1 MVEPEKMSKEKLSEE
16 FSKNPEK
23 YYKVKTFEEQ
33 GFERKRCKICG
44 RYFWTADPNRTTCGD
59 SSHNTYSFFRE
70 QPRKIGYVEFWKRFE
85 EFFSKNGHAIVSGYP
100 VVSRWRQDLYFT
112 IAGIQDFQRIENG
125 TISFEYP
132 ANPLLVPQQCLRFND
147 IENVGITG
155 RHFTSF
161 MMANQTAFDWPNAG
175 YWKDRTIELNYKF
188 LTEVLGIKKEDIVYH
203 EDVWAMPDFSAF
215 GPSLET
221 FSKGLE
227 IVNNVFTEFGIA
239 NNQIKELRT
248 KVVDVGWGFER
259 ALWYYTGHSNVYD
272 AAFGSI
278 IEKVARENGI
288 QMDNKLYA
296 RFAAYAGSLDV
307 TETSNINQKIEELL
321 RNAGIS
327 MQDYTAKIRPM
338 QELYAIVDHT
348 KTLLFAINDGALP
361 SNIGGGYNL
370 RVIFRRA
377 VDFSNELKL
386 RTGMTDI
393 ARLVAEELEELYP
406 GLSESLDIFEKVE
419 KVEKERYASTL
430 ENARKIAETTISK
443 GGRISADELKTL
455 YESHGV
461 TPEMLEETAQKK
473 GISISLP
480 ENMYSHIITNDI
492 VKKEKKQ
499 QIQLDIDPESLP
511 ATEQLYYNFATE
523 AKAKVLYSKGR
534 YVILDK
540 TPFYPEGG
548 GQAPDTGYIDGEK
561 VTNVQKV
568 GKVIVH
574 ILENEHS
581 FEAGKSVEAKVDEER
596 RNKLIAHH
604 TATHLI
610 SAAARKILGKHA
622 WQEGARKEPEKA
634 HIDIAHYEKLDEK
647 EIIEIE
653 NLVNSWLRSGIKV
666 NAETISR
673 GEAESKYGFSIYQG
687 HGVPAKEMRIVTIT
701 SLDGTLIDAEACGGL
716 HAVGREQLIGLV
728 KIINSY
734 RIHDGVDRIEFVA
747 GEAALEYFQKEHKEL
762 KSLSTMLN
770 AEAGSTE
777 ARLREL
783 LESSDKRQKQT
794 EKAAEALAKAIAIAY
809 KSERKIK
816 LELDVPR
823 DLMVKVGNAIVRENE
838 NAVVLIS
845 NREGKVICMAGT
857 SSGISAV
864 DYAKSE
870 ISGFVGGG
878 SQKFAEGQKVNSH
891 A

>member
-1 MVEPEKMSKEKLSEE
+1 MGEPEKMSKEKLKEE

-33 GFERKRCKICG
+33 GFERKKCEICG

-59 SSHNTYSFFRE
+59 SSHNAYSFFRE

-85 EFFSKNGHAIVSGYP
+85 DFFSKNGHSIVSGYP

-161 MMANQTAFDWPNAG
+161 MMANQTAFDWPKAG

-188 LTEVLGIKKEDIVYH
+188 LTEVLGIKKEDIIYH

-239 NNQIKELRT
+239 NNQTKELRT

-259 ALWYYTGHSNVYD
+259 ALWYYTGYSNVYD

-278 IEKVARENGI
+278 IEKIARENGI

-296 RFAAYAGSLDV
+296 KFAAHAGSLDV
-307 TETSNINQKIEELL
+307 TETSNINKKIEELL

-348 KTLLFAINDGALP
+348 KTLLFAVNDGALP

-386 RTGMTDI
+386 RTGLTDI

-406 GLSESLDIFEKVE
+406 GLSESLDVFEKIE

-430 ENARKIAETTISK
+430 ETARKIAEATISK
-443 GGRISADELKTL
+443 SSKISADELKIL

-461 TPEMLEETAQKK
+461 TPEMLEETAQKR

-480 ENMYSHIITNDI
+480 ENMYSHIITN
-492 VKKEKKQ
+492 
-499 QIQLDIDPESLP
+499 
-511 ATEQLYYNFATE
+511 
-523 AKAKVLYSKGR
+523 
-534 YVILDK
+534 
-540 TPFYPEGG
+540 
-548 GQAPDTGYIDGEK
+548 
-561 VTNVQKV
+561 
-568 GKVIVH
+568 
-574 ILENEHS
+574 
-581 FEAGKSVEAKVDEER
+581 
-596 RNKLIAHH
+596 
-604 TATHLI
+604 
-610 SAAARKILGKHA
+610 
-622 WQEGARKEPEKA
+622 
-634 HIDIAHYEKLDEK
+634 
-647 EIIEIE
+647 
-653 NLVNSWLRSGIKV
+653 
-666 NAETISR
+666 
-673 GEAESKYGFSIYQG
+673 
-687 HGVPAKEMRIVTIT
+687 
-701 SLDGTLIDAEACGGL
+701 
-716 HAVGREQLIGLV
+716 
-728 KIINSY
+728 
-734 RIHDGVDRIEFVA
+734 
-747 GEAALEYFQKEHKEL
+747 
-762 KSLSTMLN
+762 
-770 AEAGSTE
+770 
-777 ARLREL
+777 
-783 LESSDKRQKQT
+783 
-794 EKAAEALAKAIAIAY
+794 
-809 KSERKIK
+809 
-816 LELDVPR
+816 
-823 DLMVKVGNAIVRENE
+823 
-838 NAVVLIS
+838 
-845 NREGKVICMAGT
+845 
-857 SSGISAV
+857 
-864 DYAKSE
+864 
-870 ISGFVGGG
+870 
-878 SQKFAEGQKVNSH
+878 
-891 A
+891 

>member
-85 EFFSKNGHAIVSGYP
+85 EFFRKNGHAIVSGYP

-272 AAFGSI
+272 ADFGSI

>member
-16 FSKNPEK
+16 FSRNPEK
-23 YYKVKTFEEQ
+23 YYKVKIFEEQ

-59 SSHNTYSFFRE
+59 SSHNAYSFFKE

-85 EFFSKNGHAIVSGYP
+85 EFFRKNGHAIVSGYP

-188 LTEVLGIKKEDIVYH
+188 LTEVLEIKKEDIVYH

-259 ALWYYTGHSNVYD
+259 ALWYYTGYSNIYD
-272 AAFGSI
+272 AAFGSV
-278 IEKVARENGI
+278 IEKVAKENGI
-288 QMDNKLYA
+288 QIDNKLYA
-296 RFAAYAGSLDV
+296 KFAAHTGSLDV
-307 TETSNINQKIEELL
+307 TETSNINKKIEELL

-327 MQDYTAKIRPM
+327 KQDYAAKIRPM
-338 QELYAIVDHT
+338 QELYAIVDHA

-480 ENMYSHIITNDI
+480 ENMYSHIITNDL

-523 AKAKVLYSKGR
+523 AKARVLYSKGR

-581 FEAGKSVEAKVDEER
+581 LELGKSVEAKVDEGR

-770 AEAGSTE
+770 AETGSTE
-777 ARLREL
+777 LRLREL

-809 KSERKIK
+809 KSEREIK

-864 DYAKSE
+864 DYAKSK